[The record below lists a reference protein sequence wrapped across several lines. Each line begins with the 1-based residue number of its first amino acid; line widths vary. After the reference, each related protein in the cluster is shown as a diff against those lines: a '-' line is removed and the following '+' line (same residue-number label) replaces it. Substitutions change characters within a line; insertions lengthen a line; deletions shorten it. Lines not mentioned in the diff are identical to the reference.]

1 MHMRKWAIAMIPLV
15 LALGSGEAWADLKLG
30 FVNVPKLLEKAPQ
43 AEKAKKEL
51 EREFSP
57 RDKKLVSE
65 SKEIKQMEEKLSK
78 DAGVMSDAERQ
89 KMEKE
94 IINRKREAKRAQ
106 DEFREDFNLRRNEEL
121 GKLQREVFEAIQSLA
136 KEENFDLL
144 LTDGVVYASEQIDV
158 TEKISKKLQ
167 AGGAGK

>member
-1 MHMRKWAIAMIPLV
+1 MRKWAIVVIPLA
-15 LALGSGEAWADLKLG
+15 LALASGVARAELKVG

-57 RDKKLVSE
+57 RDKKLVAE
-65 SKEIKQMEEKLSK
+65 SKEIKQMEEKLGK
-78 DAGVMSDAERQ
+78 DSGVMSDSERQ
-89 KMEKE
+89 KLEKE

-136 KEENFDLL
+136 KEEGFDLL
-144 LTDGVVYASEQIDV
+144 LTDGVVFASEQIDA
-158 TEKISKKLQ
+158 TEKVQKKLQ
-167 AGGAGK
+167 AGGGK